1 MRAVG
6 GEGEEESGD
15 QGGGQGRAAVRL
27 FLNDGGKDQG
37 EGNDGNACELI
48 DGKSGVAERR

>member
-1 MRAVG
+1 M
-6 GEGEEESGD
+6 
-15 QGGGQGRAAVRL
+15 RL